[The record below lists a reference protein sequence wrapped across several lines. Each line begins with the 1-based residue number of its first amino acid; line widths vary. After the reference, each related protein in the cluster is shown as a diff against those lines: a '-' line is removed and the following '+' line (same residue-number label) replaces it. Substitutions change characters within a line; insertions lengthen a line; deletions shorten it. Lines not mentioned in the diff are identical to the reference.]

1 MGRITTDQSHQVM
14 ATLAVNTN
22 WEDIDFSASGLQD
35 LVVRDPK
42 EAGRRFTDFLK
53 NGCQATVNISS
64 FPIWKTITIGGV
76 SKNELLQQLA
86 EKKFYISDW
95 AKDIMS
101 KPEFTTLPEKKPI
114 NLARIKVRDLG
125 FSTQPTTVELWAR
138 IKQVGSLCP
147 AEVGPHLRLELAD
160 QAKGDYFWLAMNTIT
175 DSDGYPNVFKV
186 KHDDYGKFWL
196 HGNYANPGPHWNLE
210 NELVFVLASST
221 LLSESKS

>member
-1 MGRITTDQSHQVM
+1 MGLITTDQSHQVM
-14 ATLAVNTN
+14 ATLALNTN
-22 WEDIDFSASGLQD
+22 SEDIDFSASGLQD

-101 KPEFTTLPEKKPI
+101 KPEFTTLPEKKTI

-160 QAKGDYFWLAMNTIT
+160 QVKGDYFWLAMNTIT
-175 DSDGYPNVFKV
+175 VSDGYPRVFEV
-186 KHDDYGKFWL
+186 GHGGRGGRWL
-196 HGNYANPGPHWNLE
+196 DGGYAFPGFRWILVG
-210 NELVFVLASST
+210 ELVFVLASST
-221 LLSESKS
+221 LLSESKA

>member
-22 WEDIDFSASGLQD
+22 WEDIDLSALGLQD
-35 LVVRDPK
+35 LVVRGPK
-42 EAGRRFTDFLK
+42 ESGRMFTDFLK

-101 KPEFTTLPEKKPI
+101 KPEFTTLPEKKTI

-125 FSTQPTTVELWAR
+125 FSSQPTTAELWAR